1 MLELEEVTYDA
12 LLEVLGGQ
20 EWLELMINARDFEP
34 IYHVG
39 KQGLSFT
46 FKVAEDDK
54 LRMAKF
60 TPMAHSSTNDPFYA
74 PSYKYDLR
82 MTIEAL
88 NGLSFELV
96 KPYHC
101 VDFQSLDNITRT
113 FEVATNLTLTF

>member
-1 MLELEEVTYDA
+1 MLEPEEVTYDA
-12 LLEVLGGQ
+12 LLEVLGGR

-34 IYHVG
+34 VYRPNM
-39 KQGLSFT
+39 GLSFT
-46 FKVAEDDK
+46 FKVTEDDK

-101 VDFQSLDNITRT
+101 VDFMVLDNMART
-113 FEVATNLTLTF
+113 FEVVTHLTLTF